1 MRAFQRAGEWAASQ
15 NSDAVEPTHLL
26 WALWCEETRAAE
38 ILQQWPIEE
47 RQIQSVAGSQS
58 AERDPYSDLDREI
71 PPIGTGLD
79 AVRMAASEL
88 LAQMGGSSEVGTEFL
103 LWGLFEVESP
113 VSMAMRSWGM
123 TATALT
129 KHICRSSGITTE
141 PIAVDFEF
149 SESSDNQPTASTQ
162 TAPSS
167 NAGIERVLDAAANRA
182 REGLRVVEDAVRFLF
197 NDRSL
202 TEQLKSW
209 RHDLRSA
216 LDGLDSARLL
226 ESRDTTG
233 DVGTTVRTPA
243 EFQRQSIGDIV
254 TANFKRTQEALRSL
268 EEFSKLRSGTLGHQF
283 EQLRYRL
290 YTLEKNVLAAIP
302 PPSATVENQLADRH
316 LYVLLTEAACRPHSL
331 EQIVEAL
338 SQSGVAGR
346 SIVQIREKS
355 MPDRQLLEHARRI
368 RRMTRER
375 DVLLIMNDRPDL
387 AVLCDADG
395 VHVGQDELGVGEAR
409 RIMGPNRLVGVSTHT
424 IEQAR
429 SAIDDGADYI
439 GVGPVFTSKTK
450 TFDAFAGLEFVRQV
464 AAEIEIPWYAIGGIT
479 DANIK
484 DVIAAGAR
492 RVAVCHSLCG
502 ADDPATAADRIL
514 SQLTQ
519 TESESLL

>member
-15 NSDAVEPTHLL
+15 HCESVEPTHLL

-38 ILQQWPIEE
+38 ILQQWPVEE
-47 RQIQSVAGSQS
+47 RQIQLVTGPQS
-58 AERDPYSDLDREI
+58 AEADPYADSERDI
-71 PPIGTGLD
+71 PPTGTDLD

-88 LAQMGGSSEVGTEFL
+88 LATMGGSSEVGTEFL
-103 LWGLFEVESP
+103 LWGLFQVESP
-113 VSMAMRSWGM
+113 VATAMRSWGI

-129 KHICRSSGITTE
+129 TQICRSSGITTE

-149 SESSDNQPTASTQ
+149 AESSDNQQVISTQ
-162 TAPSS
+162 TTPGS
-167 NAGIERVLDAAANRA
+167 NAGIERVFDAAANRA

-202 TEQLKSW
+202 TAQLKSW
-209 RHDLRSA
+209 RHDLRTA

-226 ESRDTTG
+226 ASRDTTG
-233 DVGTTVRTPA
+233 DVGTTVQTNA
-243 EFQRQSIGDIV
+243 EFHRQSIGDIV

-268 EEFSKLRSGTLGHQF
+268 EEFSKLRSANLGHQF

-290 YTLEKNVLAAIP
+290 YTLEKNVLAAISH
-302 PPSATVENQLADRH
+302 PSAIVESQLTDRN
-316 LYVLLTEAACRPHSL
+316 LYVLLTAAACGPHTL
-331 EQIVEAL
+331 EQIIDAL
-338 SQSGVAGR
+338 SLGGVAER

-355 MPDRQLLEHARRI
+355 MPDRQLLEHARRV

-375 DVLLIMNDRPDL
+375 GILLIVNDRPDL

-395 VHVGQDELGVGEAR
+395 VHVGQDELGVRETRQIA
-409 RIMGPNRLVGVSTHT
+409 GPNRLVGVSTHT

-429 SAIDDGADYI
+429 NAVDDGADYI

-450 TFDAFAGLEFVRQV
+450 PFEAFAGLEFVRQV
-464 AAEIEIPWYAIGGIT
+464 AAEIDVPWYAIGGIS
-479 DANIK
+479 DENIG
-484 DVIAAGAR
+484 DVIATGAT

-502 ADDPATAADRIL
+502 ADDPATTADRIL

-519 TESESLL
+519 TQTE